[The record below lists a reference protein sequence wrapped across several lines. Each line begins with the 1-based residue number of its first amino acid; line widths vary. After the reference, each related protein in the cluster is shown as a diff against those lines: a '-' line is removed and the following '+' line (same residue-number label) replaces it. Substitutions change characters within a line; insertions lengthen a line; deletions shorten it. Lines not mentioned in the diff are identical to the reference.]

1 MDLVVAVAAAVG
13 GACVTVAVTHQHMAP
28 QPPLSVEAPS
38 SAPAGVRA
46 ARATTGARRPAP
58 APRPTGSTRIGPVL
72 AASLPTDLAI
82 PAIGVQSRLLRLGLA
97 ADGTMAVPPPG
108 PTYDRAGW
116 YGYSP
121 APGSLGPAVLAGH
134 VDSAAN
140 GPSVFFRLG
149 DLRPGDTVLVTRAD
163 GSVAVFTVDEVRRY
177 SKTGFPTDLVYD
189 NTDHA
194 ALRLI
199 TCGGR
204 FDDASGHYTDNIVVL
219 ASLVRSSPAPTGQ

>member
-1 MDLVVAVAAAVG
+1 MVAAVAAAAGV
-13 GACVTVAVTHQHMAP
+13 ACITVAATHQQVAP
-28 QPPLSVEAPS
+28 QPPLSVDTPS
-38 SAPAGVRA
+38 AALAGARAAPATSR
-46 ARATTGARRPAP
+46 TGSSAP
-58 APRPTGSTRIGPVL
+58 APRPTGPTRVGPVL

-82 PAIGVQSRLLRLGLA
+82 PAIGVRSRLLRLGLA

-108 PTYDRAGW
+108 PTYNRAGW
-116 YGYSP
+116 YRYSP
-121 APGSLGPAVLAGH
+121 TPGSLGPAVLAGH

-149 DLRPGDTVLVTRAD
+149 DLRPGDAVLVTRAD
-163 GSVAVFTVDEVRRY
+163 GSVAMFAVDEVRRY
-177 SKTGFPTDLVYD
+177 SKTGFPTELVYG

-204 FDDASGHYTDNIVVL
+204 FDDASGHYTDDIVVL
-219 ASLVRSSPAPTGQ
+219 ASLVGRRTAPA